1 MTVVLVGLE
10 GCPQCD
16 GFNEE
21 AAEAVKA
28 MQKLAV
34 RYVDGAH
41 DNTLAYMP
49 RYAPVPF
56 ARVYDLKGKQTY
68 AGPVGD
74 GVLVKKVIFTALGIG
89 TKSIDPTITAACQGC
104 ATKIAYEEK
113 DIVAQPGAK
122 VGDLAK
128 CPVSGVVFQV
138 TDKSPRITR
147 DGAELFTCCAMCQ
160 AKAKADAAKK
170 ATAEKG

>member
-1 MTVVLVGLE
+1 MTTALWVLVGLLGMPGGDFLEVKDPPKDPAALIVDGKVTVVLVGLE

-49 RYAPVPF
+49 RYAPVPRGSMTSRASRRTQ
-56 ARVYDLKGKQTY
+56 AR
-68 AGPVGD
+68 
-74 GVLVKKVIFTALGIG
+74 
-89 TKSIDPTITAACQGC
+89 S
-104 ATKIAYEEK
+104 
-113 DIVAQPGAK
+113 
-122 VGDLAK
+122 
-128 CPVSGVVFQV
+128 
-138 TDKSPRITR
+138 
-147 DGAELFTCCAMCQ
+147 
-160 AKAKADAAKK
+160 
-170 ATAEKG
+170 ATACWSRR